1 MPDFVLPHIDI
12 SGRRQLRLY
21 KAPLRNMGGASA
33 PRIRE
38 QHGAMLLGQL
48 HAAFQE
54 VVEGASPDE
63 RFERSEGAY
72 YEVKLRKG

>member
-12 SGRRQLRLY
+12 SGRRQPSPY
-21 KAPLRNMGGASA
+21 KAPARNMSGGSA

-38 QHGAMLLGQL
+38 HHGAMLLGQL
-48 HAAFQE
+48 RAAFQE
-54 VVEGASPDE
+54 IVEAVPPDE

-72 YEVKLRKG
+72 YEWN